1 MINNIHS
8 KVISFFSLCLV
19 IAAIGI
25 TTSCEDEVVDRIVE
39 LPGDTVKV
47 LAFNHIV
54 SFRVSEF
61 SADTVLE
68 AVSKE
73 DSLIIYWPSYRQ
85 KPGTIAPGITIAEG
99 AAIEPASGESVPFTT
114 GTRYT
119 VTAEN
124 KSTRQYILI
133 VVIYQPEPVYAD
145 NVVRRVNRPD
155 GESGRIGLRGDH
167 FIPDTAQTSLYLIS
181 WERPGEETKLKT
193 TEATINRF
201 RAEVPASL
209 PNGYYRT
216 RMVSGVRTV
225 SKQDSVWVKL
235 PTPFINWSGSDLRVY
250 SQGETF
256 EVQGANFFD
265 IKKLEIFVGLDAS
278 SVPIFVPIE
287 IISSTPTSMSLK
299 LSEDFPVGTYS
310 RTTLNIYSPWAN
322 NPGSGVTGFSIS
334 LKVEPAGTN

>member
-1 MINNIHS
+1 MINSINS
-8 KVISFFSLCLV
+8 KVISFFSLCLM

-54 SFRVSEF
+54 SFRVAEF

-85 KPGTIAPGITIAEG
+85 KPDTIAPDITIAEG
-99 AAIEPASGESVPFTT
+99 AAIEPASGEGVPFNT

-124 KSTRQYILI
+124 KSARQYILK
-133 VVIYQPEPVYAD
+133 VVIYQPEPVYRD
-145 NVVRRVNRPD
+145 DLVRRVDRLD
-155 GESGRIGLRGDH
+155 GESRPINIGGDH
-167 FIPDTAQTSLYLIS
+167 FIPDTEQTSMYLIS
-181 WERPGEETKLKT
+181 WERPGEETKLR
-193 TEATINRF
+193 TIEVTLTRF

-216 RMVSGVRTV
+216 RMVSGARTV

-235 PTPFINWSGSDLRVY
+235 PAPFIDWRGSDLRVY

-256 EVQGANFFD
+256 EVQGGNFFD
-265 IKKLEIFVGLDAS
+265 IERLEVFVGLDAN

-310 RTTLNIYSPWAN
+310 RASTNIYSPWAN
-322 NPGSGVTGFSIS
+322 RDGVTVESIS
-334 LKVEPAGTN
+334 LKVE